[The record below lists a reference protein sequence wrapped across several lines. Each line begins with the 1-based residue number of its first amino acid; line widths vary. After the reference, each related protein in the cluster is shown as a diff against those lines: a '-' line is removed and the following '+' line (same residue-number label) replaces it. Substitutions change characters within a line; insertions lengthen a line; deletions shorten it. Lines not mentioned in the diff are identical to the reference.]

1 MIPTAAPALAAAT
14 GHPSL
19 LSSPAVGI
27 IIVIIIVIFIVIFI
41 VIVVVVIFFVILIVA
56 TNQL

>member
-27 IIVIIIVIFIVIFI
+27 IIVIIIVIFIVII
-41 VIVVVVIFFVILIVA
+41 VIVVVVIFIVILIVA